1 MNNEEMKDNHVPW
14 KWLDGQ
20 SRAFLLAAK
29 KHNAMVFMDKNG
41 WWQKHQGQE
50 SMGCVYRISKHYQ
63 EKPSYPALPNRKY
76 DPAIRHD
83 NQTIHK
89 FCGVIDCLE
98 SIYER
103 LEKLEA
109 HPC

>member
-20 SRAFLLAAK
+20 SMAFLLAAK
-29 KHNAMVFMDKNG
+29 KHGAMVFMDKNG
-41 WWQKHQGQE
+41 WWQNHKGAE

-63 EKPSYPALPNRKY
+63 EKPSYPAIPTGEIVCVHAEEMTGILEC
-76 DPAIRHD
+76 I
-83 NQTIHK
+83 
-89 FCGVIDCLE
+89 E
-98 SIYER
+98 SIYAR

-109 HPC
+109 RQ